1 MSDSRISLRAR
12 LKRAVLAG
20 ALLSTALLPLAGMGQ
35 VGAQEDYYTGFEPPV
50 IEQPEPKSI
59 DTSAYAKPEGEELV
73 IAYADASLSNSWR
86 VMAKAELE
94 YGISQLPNA
103 RLVYTNANDSTPKQI
118 ADMDDLI
125 AQRVDA
131 IILAAT
137 DVNALC
143 PSIDKALA
151 ANIPVILL
159 ERMVNCPN
167 YTVWVATD
175 AEQVARYHMEYIA
188 WRLGGEGKIA
198 IVSGVPGAGHSV
210 EMEQVYADV
219 LENHPGIEVVATEYA
234 NYDPAQARQVV
245 DALLVAHP
253 DLDAI
258 ASISGNITIGVFE
271 AVDSAGLT
279 DQMKAWTGDDANG
292 WMKIHAEHDLP
303 AMTVPLPPLA
313 GRYAAQQAYEI
324 LQGNPVEQIFQ
335 TPKWSGP
342 MDFSE
347 NIDNYAN
354 FDRPDEWW
362 YTDMPCEYDPFCK

>member
-1 MSDSRISLRAR
+1 MRSRLAHLAFVTAIGPAML
-12 LKRAVLAG
+12 LFLAG
-20 ALLSTALLPLAGMGQ
+20 EGATT
-35 VGAQEDYYTGFEPPV
+35 AQEDFYGGFTPPEIV
-50 IEQPEPKSI
+50 HPEPESV
-59 DTSAYAKPEGEELV
+59 DTSEFAKPEGEELV

-94 YGISQLPNA
+94 YGMSQIPNS

-143 PSIDKALA
+143 PSIEKALSA
-151 ANIPVILL
+151 SIPVVIL
-159 ERMVNCPN
+159 ERQVNCPD

-175 AEQVARYHMEYIA
+175 AEEVARYHMEYIA

-210 EMEQVYADV
+210 QMENVYTEV
-219 LENHPGIEVVATEYA
+219 LEQYPGIEIVATEYA
-234 NYDPAQARQVV
+234 NYDPAQARQIT

-271 AVDSAGLT
+271 AFEAAGLV
-279 DQMKAWTGDDANG
+279 DQMQAWTGDDANG

-313 GRYAAQQAYEI
+313 GRYAALQAYDI
-324 LQGNPVEQIFQ
+324 LQGNPVMQVFQ

-347 NIDNYAN
+347 NIDQYAN
-354 FDRPDEWW
+354 FERPDEWW
-362 YTDMPCEYDPFCK
+362 YTDMPCEFDPFCE

>member
-1 MSDSRISLRAR
+1 MSNVGQRVRLRVAR
-12 LKRAVLAG
+12 LAFIG
-20 ALLSTALLPLAGMGQ
+20 AMVPAMLLPVAGGMNA
-35 VGAQEDYYTGFEPPV
+35 GAQEDFYSGFEPPV
-50 IEQPEPKSI
+50 IEHPEPKSM

-94 YGISQLPNA
+94 YGISQIPNA
-103 RLVYTNANDSTPKQI
+103 KLVYTNANDSTPKQI

-151 ANIPVILL
+151 ANIPVIVL
-159 ERMVNCPN
+159 ERQVNCEN

-175 AEQVARYHMEYIA
+175 ADEVARYHMEYIA

-210 EMEQVYADV
+210 QMENVYAEV
-219 LENHPGIEVVATEYA
+219 LEKYPGIEVVATEYA

-258 ASISGNITIGVFE
+258 ASISGNITIGVYE
-271 AVDSAGLT
+271 SVDGAGMV

-324 LQGNPVEQIFQ
+324 LQGNPVMQVFQ
-335 TPKWSGP
+335 TPKWSGA
-342 MDFSE
+342 MDFSQ
-347 NIDNYAN
+347 NIDQYAN
-354 FDRPDEWW
+354 FERPDEWW
-362 YTDMPCEYDPFCK
+362 YTDMPCEFDPFCE